1 MKTLLLT
8 FLLLFLSTLSIKAQ
22 MIEIPDSW
30 NVYQGEYSGKPL
42 LVRANIGLIDFSA
55 KNKYPV
61 RLGIAIPL
69 NESDKDGL
77 PTQKEQEN
85 LNTIEDSLFSSV
97 EVENHTIVAL
107 IITTNGMRE
116 FVLYSESVD
125 KAKKIASNLKSMVN
139 THEIQSYTEEDSSW
153 STYNQFA
160 Q

>member
-1 MKTLLLT
+1 
-8 FLLLFLSTLSIKAQ
+8 
-22 MIEIPDSW
+22 
-30 NVYQGEYSGKPL
+30 
-42 LVRANIGLIDFSA
+42 
-55 KNKYPV
+55 
-61 RLGIAIPL
+61 LGIAIPL